1 MFHYF
6 KRLVHV
12 SLPST
17 VAKNYYRCDKNFHK
31 QPLSTLI
38 KQIYSIQLVK
48 LQTMICKNRTPH
60 APRISDIV
68 DAFPVSLCP
77 FRTERFSEQLPL
89 MIRCPLS
96 AVRCPLPTMY
106 YVVCYMHYVL
116 RHTYCV
122 LRTICYALFYLL

>member
-6 KRLVHV
+6 KRLVLV

-89 MIRCPLS
+89 MIRCPLPS
-96 AVRCPLPTMY
+96 IRYPLHAIRCPLSAARCPLCIT
-106 YVVCYMHYVL
+106 
-116 RHTYCV
+116 
-122 LRTICYALFYLL
+122 